1 MEVKFN
7 VSQSKLSESFISKL
21 ERMEPLECLKALKD
35 CPGVTSPDFE
45 KSSLGN
51 YTQPKQKSIG
61 MAWWKATR
69 ENKISL
75 EVRQRRGY
83 KCFAFIFD

>member
-7 VSQSKLSESFISKL
+7 VSESKLQEWYIKKL
-21 ERMEPLECLKALKD
+21 ASMPVLECLKTLKD

-45 KSSLGN
+45 KSNWGN
-51 YTQPKQKSIG
+51 YTQPKQKIVSFELF
-61 MAWWKATR
+61 KATK
-69 ENKISL
+69 ENRVRL

-83 KCFAFIFD
+83 KCFAFVF